1 MEKRILVVD
10 DDLINLKMMDFILSQ
25 KGYLVDKADSG
36 MECLTKLEEL
46 NYAYDLVL
54 LDVEMP
60 EINGVQ
66 TLEKIRDN
74 EKGKQLKVCFL
85 SAGSAEEIQD
95 DVDRLAVAHYI
106 SKPILP
112 PQLWNIVE
120 EVLM

>member
-10 DDLINLKMMDFILSQ
+10 DDVINLKMIEFILSQ

-36 MECLTKLEEL
+36 IECLTKLEEAD
-46 NYAYDLVL
+46 YAYDLIL

-60 EINGVQ
+60 TMNGVQ
-66 TLEKIRDN
+66 TLEKIRET

-85 SAGSAEEIQD
+85 SAGNAEEIQD
-95 DVDRLAVAHYI
+95 DADRLAVAHYI

-112 PQLWNIVE
+112 PQLWDIVE
-120 EVLM
+120 KVLM

>member
-10 DDLINLKMMDFILSQ
+10 DDLINLKMMDFILSH

-95 DVDRLAVAHYI
+95 DANRLAVAHFI

-112 PQLWNIVE
+112 PKLWEIVE
-120 EVLM
+120 NELM